1 MCSKTRGVAP
11 LELRHYFDILR
22 KRKWVILLLTAVAVS
37 GVTLQLM
44 ARPDM
49 YQSSVMV
56 MVTPRIA
63 APTNTAF
70 DDPGLY
76 AFQGNYRQTIL
87 ANVALM
93 IRSKAVMERV
103 YRRLGDVNLAQ
114 LGTVEIQP

>member
-11 LELRHYFDILR
+11 MELRHYFDILR

-56 MVTPRIA
+56 MVTPRVV
-63 APTNTAF
+63 APTNMAF
-70 DDPGLY
+70 DDPTSY
-76 AFQGNYRQTIL
+76 AFQSSYRQTIF
-87 ANVALM
+87 ANVILM
-93 IRSKAVMERV
+93 IQSRAGMER
-103 YRRLGDVNLAQ
+103 
-114 LGTVEIQP
+114 